1 MGNNLQPQ
9 NEDRSLDTLKVIWN
23 FMYNNDNIV
32 TCGGIALLILSI
44 GIKLDKK
51 KHECKIQ

>member
-1 MGNNLQPQ
+1 MENNLQPQ
-9 NEDRSLDTLKVIWN
+9 NEDISLDTLKVIWN